1 MKKNLQRMVAIG
13 LLCAM
18 TATRLMQGKAEF
30 ISAKDTVKE
39 YVLTVDNE
47 KDFNKIKK
55 QYKENVVEDYHTY
68 DITGKKSIY
77 IGLTERQ
84 KDELQ
89 SIKGVSDIET
99 NIEFSASGTNNE
111 VVNKKDAK
119 DPDADNWNMQMI
131 GATKKV
137 IDQEKNSKIKVA
149 IMDSGVDYSQDVNV
163 VERVNLVDDEKN
175 IAPYYEDITSHGTSV
190 AGIVADIAPKANLY
204 SVRVLDANNTATL
217 DRVIEG
223 IYWCIDNHMDIIN
236 MSFGT
241 DTYSV
246 ALEQAI
252 CDAEKAGIL
261 LLASAGNGGNNSK
274 VEYPAAFEQV
284 IAVGSV
290 DKNAE
295 LTKES
300 ATGTEIEL
308 VAPGSQILT
317 DGAFGGTLVA
327 GGTSL
332 SVAHVTGAAAIIWQQ
347 DLNKKSQFI
356 RTVLAESSRSLGEDN
371 KFGNGLID
379 VKYALEHYKQYEENY
394 RENAVETMSTEIV
407 NDLENREAVKVFDE
421 VALVEGQWSSEGHQ
435 KLIDDANGLPGLEVG
450 FTSDEMVIIKDAC
463 AKVDGIIDHGTNEEA
478 SLYYFREAT
487 DNILHGRYNYISTMR
502 YLYRVCRGVYTSSD
516 VTSCCNSLPY
526 SPYTDYPD
534 LNQKYSKNLKKAIV
548 YMTSSSTPI
557 ATRANIPEY
566 QQKGLHILG
575 MLMHLVGDTYA
586 HKTQVPKDCITKGEI
601 TKEQMINKAYWN
613 EFSQKIQQGMMFNKI
628 KKYLG
633 SGYEDNAQF
642 YSERYNA
649 AKEVSNNILRH
660 FAAQMTD
667 VAFPEA
673 MYAARK
679 YDEKSIFCEET
690 RLAYFSKHVR
700 WEYNDLDRACRL
712 GVISFTPGEGE
723 YINVK

>member
-55 QYKENVVEDYHTY
+55 QYKENIVEDYHTY

-246 ALEQAI
+246 ALEQAKLY
-252 CDAEKAGIL
+252 AMQK
-261 LLASAGNGGNNSK
+261 K
-274 VEYPAAFEQV
+274 REYYYWLQ
-284 IAVGSV
+284 
-290 DKNAE
+290 
-295 LTKES
+295 
-300 ATGTEIEL
+300 
-308 VAPGSQILT
+308 
-317 DGAFGGTLVA
+317 
-327 GGTSL
+327 
-332 SVAHVTGAAAIIWQQ
+332 
-347 DLNKKSQFI
+347 
-356 RTVLAESSRSLGEDN
+356 
-371 KFGNGLID
+371 
-379 VKYALEHYKQYEENY
+379 LE
-394 RENAVETMSTEIV
+394 M
-407 NDLENREAVKVFDE
+407 
-421 VALVEGQWSSEGHQ
+421 
-435 KLIDDANGLPGLEVG
+435 
-450 FTSDEMVIIKDAC
+450 
-463 AKVDGIIDHGTNEEA
+463 
-478 SLYYFREAT
+478 
-487 DNILHGRYNYISTMR
+487 
-502 YLYRVCRGVYTSSD
+502 
-516 VTSCCNSLPY
+516 
-526 SPYTDYPD
+526 
-534 LNQKYSKNLKKAIV
+534 
-548 YMTSSSTPI
+548 
-557 ATRANIPEY
+557 
-566 QQKGLHILG
+566 
-575 MLMHLVGDTYA
+575 
-586 HKTQVPKDCITKGEI
+586 GEI
-601 TKEQMINKAYWN
+601 I
-613 EFSQKIQQGMMFNKI
+613 
-628 KKYLG
+628 
-633 SGYEDNAQF
+633 
-642 YSERYNA
+642 
-649 AKEVSNNILRH
+649 
-660 FAAQMTD
+660 
-667 VAFPEA
+667 
-673 MYAARK
+673 
-679 YDEKSIFCEET
+679 
-690 RLAYFSKHVR
+690 VR
-700 WEYNDLDRACRL
+700 WNIQRL
-712 GVISFTPGEGE
+712 L
-723 YINVK
+723 NR

>member
-1 MKKNLQRMVAIG
+1 MKKKLQRMIAVG

-30 ISAKDTVKE
+30 ISAKDTIKE

-55 QYKENVVEDYHTY
+55 QYKENIIEDYHTY
-68 DITGKKSIY
+68 DITGKKSVY
-77 IGLTERQ
+77 IGLTESQ
-84 KDELQ
+84 KDKLQ
-89 SIKGVSDIET
+89 STKGVSEIET
-99 NIEFSASGTNNE
+99 NIAFSASE
-111 VVNKKDAK
+111 KDSKVVNKKDAK

-137 IDQEKNSKIKVA
+137 IDKEKNSKIKVA

-190 AGIVADIAPKANLY
+190 AGIIADIAPKANLY

-295 LTKES
+295 LTEES
-300 ATGTEIEL
+300 ATGNEIEL

-317 DGAFGGTLVA
+317 DGAFGGMLVA

-347 DLNKKSQFI
+347 DAYKKSHFI
-356 RTVLAESSRSLGEDN
+356 RTVLSESARNLGEDN

-379 VKYALEHYKQYEENY
+379 VKYALEHYKEYEENY
-394 RENAVETMSTEIV
+394 RDNSVETMRTEIAD
-407 NDLENREAVKVFDE
+407 DLENRKAIKVFDE
-421 VALVEGQWSSEGHQ
+421 VALVEGQWSSAGHQ
-435 KLIDDANGLPGLEVG
+435 NLVDLANGLPGLPCG
-450 FTSDEMVIIKDAC
+450 FTADEMVIIKDAC

-478 SLYYFREAT
+478 SAYYFRTAT
-487 DNILHGRYNYISTMR
+487 GNILHGKYNYISTMR
-502 YLYRVCRGVYTSSD
+502 YLYQVCRGVYTSSD
-516 VTSCCNSLPY
+516 VTSCCNSISY
-526 SPYTDYPD
+526 SPRTDYPD
-534 LNQKYSKNLKKAIV
+534 LNQEYSENLKKAIV
-548 YMTSSSTPI
+548 YMTSSNTPI
-557 ATRANIPEY
+557 ATRSNIPEY
-566 QQKGLHILG
+566 QQKGLRILG

-586 HKTQVPKDCITKGEI
+586 HKTQVPTDCIAKGEI
-601 TKEQMINKAYWN
+601 TESQMIKGASWN
-613 EFSQKIQQGMMFNKI
+613 EFKKKIVQGMMFKII

-633 SGYEDNAQF
+633 SGYEDNAGF
-642 YSERYNA
+642 YPNRYEA

-660 FAAQMTD
+660 FVAQLPD

-700 WEYNDLDRACRL
+700 WEYNDLNRACTL
-712 GVISFTPGEGE
+712 GVISFIPGEGE

>member
-1 MKKNLQRMVAIG
+1 M
-13 LLCAM
+13 
-18 TATRLMQGKAEF
+18 
-30 ISAKDTVKE
+30 
-39 YVLTVDNE
+39 
-47 KDFNKIKK
+47 
-55 QYKENVVEDYHTY
+55 
-68 DITGKKSIY
+68 
-77 IGLTERQ
+77 TERQ

-261 LLASAGNGGNNSK
+261 LLASAGNGENNSK

-317 DGAFGGTLVA
+317 DGAFGGTLP
-327 GGTSL
+327 SL
-332 SVAHVTGAAAIIWQQ
+332 T
-347 DLNKKSQFI
+347 
-356 RTVLAESSRSLGEDN
+356 
-371 KFGNGLID
+371 
-379 VKYALEHYKQYEENY
+379 
-394 RENAVETMSTEIV
+394 
-407 NDLENREAVKVFDE
+407 
-421 VALVEGQWSSEGHQ
+421 LV
-435 KLIDDANGLPGLEVG
+435 
-450 FTSDEMVIIKDAC
+450 
-463 AKVDGIIDHGTNEEA
+463 
-478 SLYYFREAT
+478 
-487 DNILHGRYNYISTMR
+487 
-502 YLYRVCRGVYTSSD
+502 
-516 VTSCCNSLPY
+516 
-526 SPYTDYPD
+526 
-534 LNQKYSKNLKKAIV
+534 
-548 YMTSSSTPI
+548 
-557 ATRANIPEY
+557 
-566 QQKGLHILG
+566 
-575 MLMHLVGDTYA
+575 
-586 HKTQVPKDCITKGEI
+586 
-601 TKEQMINKAYWN
+601 
-613 EFSQKIQQGMMFNKI
+613 
-628 KKYLG
+628 
-633 SGYEDNAQF
+633 
-642 YSERYNA
+642 
-649 AKEVSNNILRH
+649 
-660 FAAQMTD
+660 
-667 VAFPEA
+667 
-673 MYAARK
+673 
-679 YDEKSIFCEET
+679 
-690 RLAYFSKHVR
+690 RL
-700 WEYNDLDRACRL
+700 
-712 GVISFTPGEGE
+712 
-723 YINVK
+723 